1 MMNTA
6 RLTTYYAMRE
16 EIVLYVETRTG
27 ARMKSEYAP
36 RENRTGDDMDVD
48 AFVPKGKGKK
58 GKGKGKDSKGKG
70 RGGGTHGGKGADHA
84 SSKFEGECRN
94 CGKYGHM
101 AKDCWH
107 KDNKTTPKGDGKGKK
122 GKGKGKSKQ
131 AGSFDEQPEQEA
143 GGLDMSSVSCSTN
156 SDWVKCNYDT
166 GCARSVVPLTE
177 GEPVQEGDGT
187 TYRTASGETIEDQG
201 EAILRGHCEHG
212 VLRKITARRAD
223 VHKVLVAG
231 SAAAKFQDAWIT
243 KGGGY
248 LVPRSSPIAKGLEKE
263 LHKLIKKYGDKNL
276 IQLYEENGV
285 YNFYLRRESS
295 RAGGE
300 EFWKEVPGGRK
311 PGFHRQPRA

>member
-1 MMNTA
+1 
-6 RLTTYYAMRE
+6 
-16 EIVLYVETRTG
+16 
-27 ARMKSEYAP
+27 MKSEYAP
-36 RENRTGDDMDVD
+36 RESKMGDDMDVD

-70 RGGGTHGGKGADHA
+70 RGGGHHGGKGADHSA
-84 SSKFEGECRN
+84 AKFEGECRN

-101 AKDCWH
+101 AKDCWS
-107 KDNKTTPKGDGKGKK
+107 KDNKTAPKGDGKGKK
-122 GKGKGKSKQ
+122 GGKGKGKSKQ

-143 GGLDMSSVSCSTN
+143 GGLDMLSVSCSTN

-166 GCARSVVPLTE
+166 GCARSVVPLSE

-212 VLRKITARRAD
+212 IIRKITARRAD

-263 LHKLIKKYGDKNL
+263 LHKLINKHGDKNL
-276 IQLYEENGV
+276 IRLYEENGV

-300 EFWKEVPGGRK
+300 EFWSEVPGRGRK